1 MARALLSEA
10 RRHDDQGVAGAAIA
24 LFNRSVRISARVER
38 AGSGGQFGPATR
50 AAAAPSALSLLAVN
64 LVKLG
69 PFLDVRQEHRALHH
83 LFHGTTAT
91 FDDGFEVIDPQP
103 K

>member
-1 MARALLSEA
+1 MSSAPWRAR
-10 RRHDDQGVAGAAIA
+10 
-24 LFNRSVRISARVER
+24 
-38 AGSGGQFGPATR
+38 
-50 AAAAPSALSLLAVN
+50 